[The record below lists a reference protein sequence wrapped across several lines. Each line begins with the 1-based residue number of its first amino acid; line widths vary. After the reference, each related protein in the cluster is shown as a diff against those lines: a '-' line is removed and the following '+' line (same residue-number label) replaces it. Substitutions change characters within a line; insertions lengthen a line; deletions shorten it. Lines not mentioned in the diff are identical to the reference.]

1 MIDDPVQFAQD
12 LGNPSVPAARME
24 DSFIP
29 MQDVNKEMNMMM
41 QSVRLRELVMAH
53 FPSFSNS
60 AQMRPKS
67 VWLEEG
73 DYVSAL
79 MGSTCMPL
87 VATLTRWHR
96 SSDIQTL
103 VN

>member
-1 MIDDPVQFAQD
+1 
-12 LGNPSVPAARME
+12 ME
-24 DSFIP
+24 DLFIP
-29 MQDVNKEMNMMM
+29 MQDVNKEKDMMM
-41 QSVRLRELVMAH
+41 RSVRLREPVMAH
-53 FPSFSNS
+53 FRSFRNS
-60 AQMRPKS
+60 APMKPKS
-67 VWLEEG
+67 VWLEEV

-87 VATLTRWHR
+87 VATLTRWYH